1 LKYDE
6 MLFWAKQVLVT
17 AISAELHFGD
27 GLQLQQKR
35 CVGAGPS
42 WAANIAGGCAET
54 QRTVRPESK
63 EGC

>member
-6 MLFWAKQVLVT
+6 MLFWAKQFLVT

-35 CVGAGPS
+35 CVGAVPS
-42 WAANIAGGCAET
+42 AATIVGRWAET
-54 QRTVRPESK
+54 
-63 EGC
+63 